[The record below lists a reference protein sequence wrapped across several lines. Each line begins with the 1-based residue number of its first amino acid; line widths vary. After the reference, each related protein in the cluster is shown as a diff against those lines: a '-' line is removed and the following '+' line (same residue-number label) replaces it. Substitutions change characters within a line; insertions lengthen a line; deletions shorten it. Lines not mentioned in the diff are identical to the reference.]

1 MNIQIFGT
9 KKCNDTKKAERF
21 FKERGIKYQ
30 FIDMKE
36 KGMSKGEFTSV
47 AQTNGGIDN
56 MLNQSCK
63 DQDTLSLIRTGEKMR
78 SVRIILIV
86 FTVLLLAGCK
96 NREEQIMDGDGMFQK
111 IEYTQITQE
120 EARRM
125 MSLDDGHVIV
135 DVRRADEFAEGH
147 IPGAILIPNESIE
160 DSPPEELP
168 DQDQIIL
175 VYCRSGRRSKEAAKK
190 LADMGY
196 SNVYEF
202 GGIIDWTG
210 DIMKENETPD
220 TGYED
225 MTPSAFLTVSVGD
238 RFFSVDMEN
247 NTSANA
253 FFEKIKENSISV
265 EMHDYGDF
273 EKVGDL
279 PWDLPQNDVEI
290 TTQPGDLI
298 LYQGNKIT
306 IYYAENTWTFTR
318 LGRLNATEEEIMEA
332 FGGKDDIIAE
342 FNLEW
347 TE

>member
-1 MNIQIFGT
+1 M
-9 KKCNDTKKAERF
+9 R
-21 FKERGIKYQ
+21 
-30 FIDMKE
+30 
-36 KGMSKGEFTSV
+36 
-47 AQTNGGIDN
+47 
-56 MLNQSCK
+56 LNRLVIIV
-63 DQDTLSLIRTGEKMR
+63 LS
-78 SVRIILIV
+78 
-86 FTVLLLAGCK
+86 VLLLSGCT
-96 NREEQIMDGDGMFQK
+96 NREAQIMDGDGMFQK

-120 EARRM
+120 EAKRM

-135 DVRRADEFAEGH
+135 DVRREDEFAEGH

-160 DSPPEELP
+160 NSPPEELP

-175 VYCRSGRRSKEAAKK
+175 VYCRSGRRSKEAAQK

-196 SNVYEF
+196 ANVYEF

-210 DIMKENETPD
+210 DIVKENETPFIGD
-220 TGYED
+220 ED
-225 MTPSAFLTVSVGD
+225 MTPSAFLTVRVGD
-238 RFFSVDMEN
+238 RCFSVELEN
-247 NTSANA
+247 NTSADA
-253 FFEKIKENSISV
+253 FFEKIKADSISV
-265 EMHDYGDF
+265 EMHDYGNF

-306 IYYAENTWTFTR
+306 VYYAENTWNFTR
-318 LGRLNATEEEIMEA
+318 LGRLNATEEEIIET
-332 FGGKDDIIAE
+332 FGGKDDITAE